1 VKFTIRLGEQPEET
15 CSLLERNILMW
26 AVVVQKITPR
36 LSEEELIKQI
46 AAIAFKGERAPE
58 EWLSD
63 PHLLAIG
70 IRQIEK
76 HLQCLKKVGFRTPK
90 IEQAAKQFLA
100 ACKTADVKNLRNLLE
115 HQAEYIA
122 GEARKRHLVVDL
134 KQSVSF
140 GSDAPGMERSVWVSV
155 FGKKCR
161 VDPIVRAVA
170 ALEGALREG
179 RHLFQEGGDAMTTLT
194 LPVPGKPGVTF
205 SFADEH
211 ARVLLA
217 WLLAHEENAD
227 AYKTVVSLLR
237 QGLQQRER
245 Q

>member
-1 VKFTIRLGEQPEET
+1 MPARLPAIAPGGGEGVGGGGEEVEREFPVGRGNDHLQCWRRDGACARCTRLGKGGRAVKFTIRLGEQPEET

-170 ALEGALREG
+170 ALEGALRE
-179 RHLFQEGGDAMTTLT
+179 
-194 LPVPGKPGVTF
+194 
-205 SFADEH
+205 
-211 ARVLLA
+211 
-217 WLLAHEENAD
+217 
-227 AYKTVVSLLR
+227 
-237 QGLQQRER
+237 
-245 Q
+245 